1 VASLDNTSGK
11 IGNDAGSGGSVAMT
25 TGSLANQ
32 GGAIGSDRN
41 LSVTTG
47 QLSGDGRIIAGGDGA
62 ITING
67 NYTHSA
73 ASQIQANHNLTF
85 TTTGTLT
92 NQGTLAAVN
101 ALTVNAA

>member
-1 VASLDNTSGK
+1 TSGK

-62 ITING
+62 ITIHG

-73 ASQIQANHNLTF
+73 ANQIQANHNLTF
-85 TTTGTLT
+85 TT
-92 NQGTLAAVN
+92 
-101 ALTVNAA
+101 